1 MNVIALNVCHAG
13 PDRASAVAAA
23 ILAADADIALLTE
36 FRVGKGGDRLL
47 NALAVG
53 SLTEI
58 IAGPP
63 AAGAFPYTVA
73 VASRLAVEAADY
85 PLRKSPLQ
93 MASKVKN
100 PTRTRIT
107 PTATPGTA
115 AARRSRRRSRC
126 ARTGVANEGDDPQFT
141 IGTRGTA
148 DARRS

>member
-1 MNVIALNVCHAG
+1 M
-13 PDRASAVAAA
+13 AAA

-93 MASKVKN
+93 MASKGEESDEN
-100 PTRTRIT
+100 EDH
-107 PTATPGTA
+107 
-115 AARRSRRRSRC
+115 
-126 ARTGVANEGDDPQFT
+126 ANG
-141 IGTRGTA
+141 
-148 DARRS
+148 DARDGSREAEPARQ